1 MGLLVI
7 ILLQAVYIFSTEK
20 PVHNSVTNDV
30 PEIAK
35 FVSREKI
42 SRKLIYAKPI
52 CELEV
57 QSISVADDG
66 YTAILSSK
74 NKSLEIKKGQSISST
89 VEVSSISSLGV
100 TLHHSEFQHYL
111 PIDET
116 IIQND
121 EDSFIGFR
129 ENEAFPEAGPVEGL
143 LLKKIPE
150 PYHSDI
156 SVISDNVLS
165 VRRQVFDGILESRE
179 ILSSMNFAISS
190 KGGFQ
195 ATKIEEDS
203 LFASLGIETGDVI
216 KTINGRDLNSV
227 SDVVSMYRQLNVT
240 ESLEMR
246 FERQGQEVFYFYQLV
261 D

>member
-1 MGLLVI
+1 MIIGLLVI
-7 ILLQAVYIFSTEK
+7 ILLQAVYIFSIEK

-30 PEIAK
+30 PEITK

-42 SRKLIYAKPI
+42 SGKLIYAKPI
-52 CELEV
+52 N
-57 QSISVADDG
+57 
-66 YTAILSSK
+66 K
-74 NKSLEIKKGQSISST
+74 N
-89 VEVSSISSLGV
+89 V
-100 TLHHSEFQHYL
+100 
-111 PIDET
+111 
-116 IIQND
+116 IQND

-143 LLKKIPE
+143 LLKEIPE
-150 PYHSDI
+150 SYDSDI

-165 VRRQVFDGILESRE
+165 VRRQVFNEILESRE

-195 ATKIEEDS
+195 ATMIEEDS
-203 LFASLGIETGDVI
+203 LFSSLGLETGDII
-216 KTINGRDLNSV
+216 KTINSRDLNSL
-227 SDVVSMYRQLNVT
+227 SDVISMYRQLNVT

-246 FERQGQEVFYFYQLV
+246 LERQGQEVFYFYQLV

>member
-1 MGLLVI
+1 VIIGLLVI
-7 ILLQAVYIFSTEK
+7 ILLQAVYIFSIEK
-20 PVHNSVTNDV
+20 PDHNSVTNDV
-30 PEIAK
+30 PEMTK

-42 SRKLIYAKPI
+42 SGKLIYAKPT
-52 CELEV
+52 
-57 QSISVADDG
+57 D
-66 YTAILSSK
+66 K
-74 NKSLEIKKGQSISST
+74 
-89 VEVSSISSLGV
+89 
-100 TLHHSEFQHYL
+100 
-111 PIDET
+111 T

-143 LLKKIPE
+143 LLKEIPNS
-150 PYHSDI
+150 YHSDI

-165 VRRQVFDGILESRE
+165 VRRQVFNEILESRE

-203 LFASLGIETGDVI
+203 LFSSLGLETGDII
-216 KTINGRDLNSV
+216 KTINSRDLNSV
-227 SDVVSMYRQLNVT
+227 SDVISMYRQLNVT

-246 FERQGQEVFYFYQLV
+246 LERQGQEVFYFYQLV